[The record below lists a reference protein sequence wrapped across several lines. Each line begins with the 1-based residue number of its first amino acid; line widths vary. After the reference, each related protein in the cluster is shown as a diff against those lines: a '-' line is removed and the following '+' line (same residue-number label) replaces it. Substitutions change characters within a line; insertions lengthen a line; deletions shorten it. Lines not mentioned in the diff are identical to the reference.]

1 MRPDLLLPLLAL
13 PGTDTPPRLQA
24 ETTAGGIPHAGWL
37 LDPAGQ
43 AVARLDGFRF
53 DFVHLDRAGETARAA
68 AAGPARELAPQAGL
82 VPLDLTQPGGSPRVT
97 TRGDWFLVAGWLF
110 GHHGTAP
117 DAALAFTSTA
127 PRIRLVLHAHGWSGI
142 ARVTVDG
149 AVFAEPDLYNQ
160 EAGIPRVVEIGNP
173 EGRALHIVLA
183 PTGRCN
189 PASQGRQLLIEEV
202 LEETG
207 PPALP
212 AWRKPAAVNRGGSFG
227 DRAMAL
233 LRAVPASGVL
243 LDIGGGRRQIDDPRY
258 LNLEYTRFTE
268 PDLFGDGLALPFRDG
283 VIDAIYSSAVLEHVR
298 DPHRFAAEVWRV
310 LRPGGRILMNGAF
323 MQPIHSE
330 GQHFFNLT
338 PYAMEMLFEHF
349 EDRRCW
355 WSGSLHDAVAW
366 MLQVAQVPA
375 RADPAELA
383 AFMASLKRF
392 SATVPYDRLMYVA
405 GDVWLEGRKPG

>member
-1 MRPDLLLPLLAL
+1 MRPDLLLPLLAV
-13 PGTDTPPRLQA
+13 PGTDTSPRLQA
-24 ETTAGGIPHAGWL
+24 EATAGGIPQSGWL
-37 LDPAGQ
+37 LDAAGQ

-53 DFVHLDRAGETARAA
+53 DFVHLDRTAETLRAA
-68 AAGPARELAPQAGL
+68 TAGPAREVPPQPGL
-82 VPLDLTQPGGSPRVT
+82 VPLDLTLPGGSPRIT
-97 TRGDWFLVAGWLF
+97 ARGEWFLLAGWLF
-110 GHHGTAP
+110 GHHGTTP
-117 DAALAFTSTA
+117 DASLAFISTA
-127 PRIRLVLHAHGWSGI
+127 PRIRLILHAHGWSGI

-149 AVFAEPDLYNQ
+149 MVFAEPDLYNQ
-160 EAGIPRVVEIGNP
+160 EAGVPRAVEIANP
-173 EGRALHIVLA
+173 DRRALRIVLA

-189 PASQGRQLLIEEV
+189 PASQGRQLLIEQV

-207 PPALP
+207 LP
-212 AWRKPAAVNRGGSFG
+212 AVPEWRKPAEVNRGGPFG
-227 DRAMAL
+227 DQAMAL
-233 LRAVPASGVL
+233 LRAVPEAGVL

-258 LNLEYTRFTE
+258 LNLEYTPYTE

-283 VIDAIYSSAVLEHVR
+283 VIDAIYSSAVLEHVQ

-338 PYAMEMLFEHF
+338 PYAMEMLFERF
-349 EDRRCW
+349 EQRRCW

-375 RADPAELA
+375 RADAAELA
-383 AFMASLKRF
+383 GFMASLSG
-392 SATVPYDRLMYVA
+392 SATPCPTT
-405 GDVWLEGRKPG
+405 G